1 QRRLEQ
7 GSAPLLGGHPPAR
20 LHDRDPTVGGVAPR
34 RPAPV
39 AGRYPVDRGTA
50 ELLQDA
56 DRDSGWEL
64 DVEGVPQS
72 YVDTADLT
80 HLEFEY
86 VRLVGDVLDLLP
98 EGPLDTLHL
107 GGGAC
112 TLPRYVAATRPGSR
126 QLVVEADAGLVELVR
141 SQFGTAGF
149 KLRTGDARAELE
161 RLEEASSDA
170 VVGDVFVGAALPPH
184 TATLEHVRQV
194 RRVLRPGGT
203 YVVNVADGPPLA
215 FARAQ
220 VATLTTVFPHV
231 VLLADPGVLRGR
243 RFGNVVLA
251 ASALPLPLD
260 GLRRRAARA
269 AGTARVVAGAD
280 LVAFVA
286 GSKPVTDA
294 TATAAP
300 LPPPEVFRR

>member
-1 QRRLEQ
+1 M
-7 GSAPLLGGHPPAR
+7 AR
-20 LHDRDPTVGGVAPR
+20 P

-72 YVDTADLT
+72 YLDLADPT

-112 TLPRYVAATRPGSR
+112 TLARYVAATRPGSR
-126 QLVVEADAGLVELVR
+126 QLVVESDAGLVELVR
-141 SQFGTAGF
+141 TQFGTTGF
-149 KLRTGDARAELE
+149 RLRVGDARAELAARE
-161 RLEEASSDA
+161 PASSDA

-184 TATLEHVRQV
+184 TSTAEHLALV

-203 YVVNVADGPPLA
+203 YVLNVADGPPLP

-220 VATLTTVFPHV
+220 VATLQAVFGHV
-231 VLLADPGVLRGR
+231 ALLADPGVLRGR
-243 RFGNVVLA
+243 RFGNVVLCG
-251 ASALPLPLD
+251 SAVPLPLD

-269 AGTARVVAGAD
+269 FGTARLVAGDALIDFVAGAR
-280 LVAFVA
+280 
-286 GSKPVTDA
+286 PVTDA
-294 TATAAP
+294 TAAPAP
-300 LPPPEVFRR
+300 LPPAAVFRR

>member
-1 QRRLEQ
+1 M
-7 GSAPLLGGHPPAR
+7 AR
-20 LHDRDPTVGGVAPR
+20 R
-34 RPAPV
+34 RPEPT

-56 DRDSGWEL
+56 DRDTGWEL

-72 YVDTADLT
+72 YVDTADPT

-112 TLPRYVAATRPGSR
+112 TLARYVAATRPSSR
-126 QLVVEADAGLVELVR
+126 QLVVEADAGLAELVR
-141 SQFGTAGF
+141 EQFGTAGF
-149 KLRTGDARAELE
+149 RLRVGDARAELTA
-161 RLEEASSDA
+161 LPDDGSDA
-170 VVGDVFVGAALPPH
+170 VVGDVFDGAALPPH
-184 TATLEHVRQV
+184 ASTLEHLREV

-203 YVVNVADGPPLA
+203 YVVNVADGSPLA

-220 VATLTTVFPHV
+220 AATLSAVFPHT

-251 ASALPLPLD
+251 GSAVPLPLD

-269 AGTARVVAGAD
+269 AGTARVVDD
-280 LVAFVA
+280 LVAFA
-286 GSKPVTDA
+286 GGARPVTDA
-294 TATAAP
+294 TAAPAP
-300 LPPPEVFRR
+300 LPPPAVFRR

>member
-1 QRRLEQ
+1 MV
-7 GSAPLLGGHPPAR
+7 GHPR
-20 LHDRDPTVGGVAPR
+20 CVPR
-34 RPAPV
+34 RVPTPTP
-39 AGRYPVDRGTA
+39 GRYPVDRGTA

-72 YVDTADLT
+72 YVDLDDPT

-98 EGPLDTLHL
+98 CSSPPTPLDTLHL

-112 TLPRYVAATRPGSR
+112 TLARYVAATRPGSR
-126 QLVVEADAGLVELVR
+126 QLVVESDARLVALVR
-141 SQFGTAGF
+141 AQLGTAGF
-149 KLRTGDARAELE
+149 RLRVGDARAELAG
-161 RLEEASSDA
+161 LEPDSSDA

-184 TATLEHVRQV
+184 TSTVEHLALV

-203 YVVNVADGPPLA
+203 YALNVADGPPLA

-220 VATLTTVFPHV
+220 ASTLLAVFPHV

-251 ASALPLPLD
+251 GSALPLPLD

-280 LVAFVA
+280 L
-286 GSKPVTDA
+286 
-294 TATAAP
+294 
-300 LPPPEVFRR
+300 

>member
-1 QRRLEQ
+1 M
-7 GSAPLLGGHPPAR
+7 AR
-20 LHDRDPTVGGVAPR
+20 R
-34 RPAPV
+34 RPDPV
-39 AGRYPVDRGTA
+39 PGRYPVDRGTA

-72 YVDTADLT
+72 YVDLADPT
-80 HLEFEY
+80 HLEFAY

-112 TLPRYVAATRPGSR
+112 TLARYVAATRPGSR
-126 QLVVEADAGLVELVR
+126 QLVVEADAGLAALVR
-141 SQFGTAGF
+141 DQLGTAGF
-149 KLRTGDARAELE
+149 RLRVGDARTELE
-161 RLEEASSDA
+161 ALEERSSDA

-184 TATLEHVRQV
+184 TSTLEHLALV
-194 RRVLRPGGT
+194 RRVLRPDGT
-203 YVVNVADGPPLA
+203 YVVNVADGPPLP

-220 VATLTTVFPHV
+220 AATLRAVFPHV

-251 ASALPLPLD
+251 GSAVPLPLD

-269 AGTARVVAGAD
+269 AGTARVVAGDD

-286 GSKPVTDA
+286 GARPVTDA
-294 TATAAP
+294 SAAPAP

>member
-1 QRRLEQ
+1 M
-7 GSAPLLGGHPPAR
+7 
-20 LHDRDPTVGGVAPR
+20 PR
-34 RPAPV
+34 SRPAPV

-64 DVEGVPQS
+64 DVDGVPQS
-72 YVDTADLT
+72 YVDLADPT

-98 EGPLDTLHL
+98 DGPLDVLHL
-107 GGGAC
+107 GGGGC

-126 QLVVEADAGLVELVR
+126 QLVVESDAALVELVR
-141 SQFGTAGF
+141 VQLGTQGF
-149 KLRTGDARAELE
+149 RLRVGDAREELA
-161 RLEEASSDA
+161 RLEDGSSDA

-184 TATLEHVRQV
+184 TSTVEHLAQV

-220 VATLTTVFPHV
+220 VAGLRTLFPHV

-251 ASALPLPLD
+251 GSALPLPLD

-269 AGTARVVAGAD
+269 AGTARVVADED
-280 LVAFVA
+280 LTAFVA
-286 GSKPVTDA
+286 GAKPVTDA

-300 LPPPEVFRR
+300 TPPPAVFRR

>member
-1 QRRLEQ
+1 M
-7 GSAPLLGGHPPAR
+7 AR
-20 LHDRDPTVGGVAPR
+20 R
-34 RPAPV
+34 RPASPT

-56 DRDSGWEL
+56 DRDTGWEL
-64 DVEGVPQS
+64 DVDGVPQS
-72 YVDTADLT
+72 YVDTADPT

-86 VRLVGDVLDLLP
+86 VRLVGDVLDLVDP
-98 EGPLDTLHL
+98 AAPAPLDTLHL

-112 TLPRYVAATRPGSR
+112 TLARYVAATRPGSR
-126 QLVVEADAGLVELVR
+126 QLVVEADAGLVALVR
-141 SQFGTAGF
+141 AQLGTAGF
-149 KLRTGDARAELE
+149 RLRVGDARAELE
-161 RLEEASSDA
+161 ALPDDGSDA

-184 TATLEHVRQV
+184 TSTVEHVRQV

-203 YVVNVADGPPLA
+203 YVVNVADGPPLG

-220 VATLTTVFPHV
+220 AATLQAVFPDV

-251 ASALPLPLD
+251 GSAVPLPTAA
-260 GLRRRAARA
+260 LRRRAARA
-269 AGTARVVAGAD
+269 AGTARVVAGED
-280 LVAFVA
+280 LAAFA
-286 GSKPVTDA
+286 GGAKPVTDA
-294 TATAAP
+294 TAAAAP

>member
-1 QRRLEQ
+1 M
-7 GSAPLLGGHPPAR
+7 
-20 LHDRDPTVGGVAPR
+20 
-34 RPAPV
+34 
-39 AGRYPVDRGTA
+39 DRGTA

-56 DRDSGWEL
+56 DRDTGWEL

-72 YVDTADLT
+72 YVDTAEPA
-80 HLEFEY
+80 HLEFAY

-98 EGPLDTLHL
+98 EGPVDTLHL

-112 TLPRYVAATRPGSR
+112 TLARYVAATRPGSR

-141 SQFGTAGF
+141 QQFGTTGF
-149 KLRTGDARAELE
+149 KLRVGDARAVLE
-161 RLEEASSDA
+161 GLEEASSDA

-184 TATLEHVRQV
+184 TSTLEHLTLV

-203 YVVNVADGPPLA
+203 YVVNVADGPPLP

-220 VATLTTVFPHV
+220 AATLSAVFPHV

-251 ASALPLPLD
+251 GSALPLPLD

-269 AGTARVVAGAD
+269 AGTARVVAGED
-280 LVAFVA
+280 LVDFIA
-286 GSKPVTDA
+286 GARPVTDA
-294 TATAAP
+294 TAAPSP

>member
-1 QRRLEQ
+1 MPR
-7 GSAPLLGGHPPAR
+7 
-20 LHDRDPTVGGVAPR
+20 R

-39 AGRYPVDRGTA
+39 AGRYPVDGGTA

-56 DRDSGWEL
+56 DSPAGWEL

-72 YVDTADLT
+72 YVDTADPT

-86 VRLVGDVLDLLP
+86 VRLVGDVLDLLAP
-98 EGPLDTLHL
+98 GAPQKLDTLHL

-112 TLPRYVAATRPGSR
+112 TLARYVAATRPGSR

-141 SQFGTAGF
+141 TQFGTAGF
-149 KLRTGDARAELE
+149 RLRVGDARAELE
-161 RLEEASSDA
+161 ALPEDGSDA
-170 VVGDVFVGAALPPH
+170 VVGDVFVGAALPSH
-184 TATLEHVRQV
+184 TSTIEHVGQV
-194 RRVLRPGGT
+194 RRVLRPAGT

-220 VATLTTVFPHV
+220 AATLRAVFPHV

-251 ASALPLPLD
+251 GSAVPLPLD
-260 GLRRRAARA
+260 QLRRRAARA
-269 AGTARVVAGAD
+269 AGTARVVAGDD
-280 LVAFVA
+280 LDDLA
-286 GSKPVTDA
+286 GGAKPVTDA
-294 TATAAP
+294 SAAPSP